1 MITVVR
7 TPVEHRP
14 DAGGSGGSMQG
25 DATVAAGRRRAGRRL
40 LLASVLAT
48 AAVAMAGCSEPEPE
62 AGPSTTDLPSVT
74 DSVEPTE
81 GDGRTVISRFAGEQ
95 WFLGEVPT
103 PKAADPALPPVLVGF
118 TNVDSGPVGALP
130 ELHDAADAAVAFM
143 NAELGGAGGRP
154 VELVP
159 CILSNP
165 LSADESQACGRQFVD
180 AGVVAVLGGIGLSNG
195 PMIDVLEQN
204 QVPYVGGIPLNQPEM
219 TSPISFQFSGGS
231 PGAFTAFAQDAV
243 EAKGSR
249 RVAVLFAEYPAIQ
262 DAAVNYGAAVAR
274 DLGAEVVE
282 VPFPMVSQD
291 YSAAAQKAAESDPD
305 AIFVGA
311 ADLAC
316 APIMQALADLDSG
329 AQLYMVG
336 ACADQ
341 RQIAK
346 VGVDRVL
353 GTRFNVEGRI
363 DQGDGLA
370 DTELY
375 SLAMERYAPETSPR
389 SAATVVFRS
398 AMNLW
403 AVLERL
409 GPDATSGEVLQA
421 FRTSVD
427 VPSFDG
433 HPYTC
438 DGSPIPALP
447 SMCAPQE
454 VIAELTGPDQ
464 FREASDGWI
473 DVPAVLAAAGVAQ
486 QPPG

>member
-1 MITVVR
+1 MR
-7 TPVEHRP
+7 GDGVE
-14 DAGGSGGSMQG
+14 
-25 DATVAAGRRRAGRRL
+25 GRRRATVGRL
-40 LLASVLAT
+40 VAVVV
-48 AAVAMAGCSEPEPE
+48 AAGLIAVGCSEPEPE
-62 AGPSTTDLPSVT
+62 AGPSTTQLPSVA

-81 GDGRTVISRFAGEQ
+81 GDGTTVISRFAGEQ
-95 WFLGEVPT
+95 WFLGGVPT
-103 PKAADPALPPVLVGF
+103 PKAADPALPPLLVGF

-130 ELHDAADAAVAFM
+130 ELHEAADAAVAFM

-154 VELVP
+154 IELVP

-165 LSADESQACGRQFVD
+165 LSADESQACGRRFVD

-243 EAKGSR
+243 AAKGAR

-274 DLGAEVVE
+274 DLGAEVIE

-316 APIMQALADLDSG
+316 APIMQALADLNSG

-363 DQGDGLA
+363 DQSDGLA

-375 SLAMERYAPETSPR
+375 TLAMDRYAPETSPR

-403 AVLERL
+403 AVLDRL
-409 GPDATSGEVLQA
+409 GPDATSAGILEA

-438 DGSPIPALP
+438 DGSLIPALP